1 MSSIKSTMSQPKHLK
16 EVKAPHLAGVSGK
29 TILLVEDEPI
39 LVSLYASVLK
49 KLTEA
54 KVITATEEQEA
65 LRLIGQALPA
75 IILLDLMIP
84 TTAAGNQAYSF
95 HEPVG
100 FNVLRQV
107 KANPKT
113 KHIHVI
119 IISNLDA
126 DEHKQRAHDLG
137 AEDYIVKAL
146 LQPRELA
153 DRIAKYLNS
162 G

>member
-1 MSSIKSTMSQPKHLK
+1 MTARTLKRPAPVVPREIKASKSRSSKLS
-16 EVKAPHLAGVSGK
+16 
-29 TILLVEDEPI
+29 ILLVEDEPL
-39 LVSLYASVLK
+39 LVSLYRSVLE

-54 KVITATEEQEA
+54 KVFTATEAQEA
-65 LRLIGQALPA
+65 LALVQRELPR
-75 IILLDLMIP
+75 IVLLDLMIP
-84 TTAAGNQAYSF
+84 TTKGAISQDYGF

-100 FNVLRQV
+100 FEVLRKV

-146 LQPRELA
+146 LQPKELA
-153 DRIAKYLNS
+153 DRIAKYLES
-162 G
+162 